1 MPPQPSSPSSVCGAS
16 TNAFLQP
23 SITALFNHS
32 DQTRNVLPVEHTDAA
47 QVAALLG
54 ALGAALALVPRGRVL
69 PLVGFA
75 LLGLATAGIGR
86 SLVGD
91 EDLELLFTEPTGI
104 ALVSVGVVAA
114 ILCAVPLARYPAVVP
129 VVLLAVAP
137 FRIPVRLGEEDA
149 FLLLPLYLVVAAS
162 VFALAYRIAR
172 GEHPAPPPLL
182 LALPLAAL
190 VTFSAAS
197 FLWTWDE
204 RAGGIALAFFVFPFV
219 AGFATLARSP
229 VALWLARALLVALVA
244 LGSLFAAIGIW
255 QAQTRTLF
263 FARDV
268 EVANA
273 YTSFFRVTSLFK
285 DPSLYGRYLVVP
297 IAVLLVAILIRRGRT
312 VDWVVSAVFVAFLFW
327 GLFYSYSQSSFV
339 ALFVVTFGVALVGSN
354 RRVRILLLVCAA
366 VATLAAA
373 AVAAQAVGGR
383 SARDVT
389 SGRSRLVSVTLDAFK
404 ERPIAGVGIGGQPRA
419 SSELAG
425 KGSPS
430 RNASHTT
437 ALTMLA
443 ELGVIG
449 LALYVWTLA
458 AAGWALLLV
467 TRRDL
472 ALGVGLTAVLL
483 ALVVHSLLYAGFFED
498 PLTWGVFGVAAAV
511 LAVAPTPRAA
521 VVVETETAPSTP
533 QVLAH

>member
-1 MPPQPSSPSSVCGAS
+1 M
-16 TNAFLQP
+16 
-23 SITALFNHS
+23 
-32 DQTRNVLPVEHTDAA
+32 EHTDAA
-47 QVAALLG
+47 QVAALVG
-54 ALGAALALVPRGRVL
+54 ALGAVLVLIPRGRLL
-69 PLVGFA
+69 PLAGFA
-75 LLGLATAGIGR
+75 LLGLGTAGIGR

-91 EDLELLFTEPTGI
+91 DDLRLLFTEPAGI
-104 ALVSVGVVAA
+104 GLVGVGVVAA
-114 ILCAVPLARYPAVVP
+114 ILVAVPLTRYPAVVP
-129 VVLLAVAP
+129 VVLLCVAP

-149 FLLLPLYLVVAAS
+149 FLLFPLYLVVAAA
-162 VFALAYRIAR
+162 VLALGYRMAR
-172 GEHPAPPPLL
+172 GEHPAAPPFL

-190 VTFSAAS
+190 VTFSATS

-219 AGFATLARSP
+219 AGFATVARAP
-229 VALWLARALLVALVA
+229 VAAWLPRALLVTLVA
-244 LGSLFAAIGIW
+244 LGSIFAGIGIW
-255 QAQTRTLF
+255 QAQTRTVF

-285 DPSLYGRYLVVP
+285 DPSLYGRYLVLP

-312 VDWVVSAVFVAFLFW
+312 VDWVVASVFVAFLFW

-339 ALFVVTFGVALVGSN
+339 ALFAVTFGVALVGSG
-354 RRVRILLLVCAA
+354 RRMQTALIASALIV
-366 VATLAAA
+366 
-373 AVAAQAVGGR
+373 AVAAGAVAAAAVGGR

-389 SGRSRLVSVTLDAFK
+389 SGRSRLITVTLDAFK
-404 ERPIAGVGIGGQPRA
+404 ERPIAGVGVGGQPRA

-437 ALTMLA
+437 PLTVLA

-449 LALYVWTLA
+449 FALYAWTLG
-458 AAGWALLLV
+458 AAGWALVLV
-467 TRRDL
+467 TRRDRT
-472 ALGVGLTAVLL
+472 LGVGLSAILL

-498 PLTWGVFGVAAAV
+498 PLTWGVFGVAAAI
-511 LAVAPTPRAA
+511 LVAPATRKEDVSARDAAPPTPKL
-521 VVVETETAPSTP
+521 
-533 QVLAH
+533 LAH